1 MPKARPTQVITHRIE
16 FQDKERELL
25 EGLAYTNMVSKAV
38 PAVMAGVGI
47 GLAGYGLYYFFKEV
61 YDITGDI
68 ISDVKDIGTSVVDA
82 VNPTKPETSV
92 IGAIINPSESPLAGG
107 QEGGTFNKECDW
119 WDVACQLENTLLYK
133 MATNPLGS

>member
-68 ISDVKDIGTSVVDA
+68 IEDVKDIGGSVIDSL
-82 VNPTKPETSV
+82 NPTKPETSV
-92 IGAIINPSESPLAGG
+92 IGAIINPSESQFAGG
-107 QEGGTFNKECDW
+107 QDEDYNSKCAW
-119 WDVACQLENTLLYK
+119 WDVACQLEQTLLYQ
-133 MATNPLGS
+133 MATNPGGT